1 MNTEDCI
8 VETSEKT
15 QVDNEIVG
23 QASRDDLMAND
34 PARDDLLILV
44 DGRDR
49 EIGTATK
56 LQAHVEGTL
65 HRAFSVVLLRD
76 GAEGP
81 ELLLA
86 KRSMAKYHSGGLW
99 ANSCCSHPRVGE
111 ETIEAAYRRVREE
124 LGCDAVD
131 LREIAAFVYRA
142 EFDNGLCEHEF
153 DHVFVGWLGKD
164 KLDKEPMP
172 NPEEASQMEFV
183 DVEEI
188 MNDVLKNPGKYAAW
202 FMPALLIAT
211 DGEEYGSMN
220 KEVTDRIIY

>member
-76 GAEGP
+76 GEEGP

-111 ETIEAAYRRVREE
+111 Q
-124 LGCDAVD
+124 
-131 LREIAAFVYRA
+131 RA
-142 EFDNGLCEHEF
+142 PAKRFGNMF
-153 DHVFVGWLGKD
+153 K
-164 KLDKEPMP
+164 
-172 NPEEASQMEFV
+172 
-183 DVEEI
+183 
-188 MNDVLKNPGKYAAW
+188 LKNHSLRILPDSAHG
-202 FMPALLIAT
+202 FTALLQPP
-211 DGEEYGSMN
+211 SSW
-220 KEVTDRIIY
+220 

>member
-1 MNTEDCI
+1 MHRRSTLED
-8 VETSEKT
+8 
-15 QVDNEIVG
+15 Q
-23 QASRDDLMAND
+23 
-34 PARDDLLILV
+34 LILV
-44 DGRDR
+44 NEQDKETGRV
-49 EIGTATK
+49 GK
-56 LQAHVEGTL
+56 LEAHEKGLL
-65 HRAFSVVLLRD
+65 HRAFSIFVFRRILMDNPDGTRTFHTQLLMQQR
-76 GAEGP
+76 AEG
-81 ELLLA
+81 
-86 KRSMAKYHSGGLW
+86 KYHSAGLW

-111 ETIEAAYRRVREE
+111 SLEEATARRLPEETGYTMEDLEDGLEE
-124 LGCDAVD
+124 MG
-131 LREIAAFVYRA
+131 AFLYTA
-142 EFDNGLCEHEF
+142 EFDNGLTEHEF
-153 DHVFVGWLGKD
+153 DHGFVGWRGKD